1 MIQQRGD
8 TDDAVI
14 GSQSSCKGFDDEVR
28 LERFYILNIAGWLFI
43 ESGNSLKMLRQP
55 ALSAAW
61 SRPEEQCLAVWTV
74 VAEIVV
80 PVPIV
85 ERIPPIPAGNLRL
98 PTFRAFVRPE

>member
-1 MIQQRGD
+1 MSVES
-8 TDDAVI
+8 AVST
-14 GSQSSCKGFDDEVR
+14 GVNTALNPD
-28 LERFYILNIAGWLFI
+28 LEYFYILNVVGWLFI
-43 ESGNSLKMLRQP
+43 ESGNILKMIRQS

-61 SRPEEQCLAVWTV
+61 SRSEEQCLAVWTV

-98 PTFRAFVRPE
+98 STFWAVIRPE